1 MENKQVYD
9 IVVIG
14 AGAGGLVIAI
24 GGAKAGKKILLIE
37 KRAYGGDCTN
47 YGCIPSKSLI
57 ASAKA
62 AHAVQ
67 SANDLG
73 IHINTSSIETKG
85 AFERVRKIIS
95 EIRSHE
101 EPPTLK
107 KLGIETLNG
116 TASFKDSHTLLVDG
130 KKVQG
135 KQIVIATGSYPYT
148 PPIPGLENTPYLTN
162 ETIFDLKEAPKSLI
176 FLGTGPIS
184 CELAQ
189 AFARLGSTV
198 TLIGRELL
206 PREEKESR
214 DVIADAF
221 KKEGIQ
227 LILGSHPDKVSYDK
241 KITVSSAQADA
252 LFVGAGRRPHLK
264 ELELDRA
271 QINWSEKGI
280 VTNRY
285 GQTSQKHIWA
295 VGDAIGPPF
304 FTHFAENQARTV
316 LQNLLLPFHFKKST
330 QQLPRVTYTDPEVA
344 SIGLLS
350 DEAIKKYGKK
360 KIAIYKVPF
369 SQIDRNITSGRTEG
383 FVKITT
389 KKWSS
394 RIIGA
399 TIVGPRAGEMLMQ
412 ISTAMFTKTPL
423 RTFRNLIHPYPI
435 ESLAVRKAAD
445 LWLTQTLLGA
455 FRKK

>member
-1 MENKQVYD
+1 MKNKQEYE
-9 IVVIG
+9 ITVIG
-14 AGAGGLVIAI
+14 AGAAGLVVAI
-24 GGAKAGKKILLIE
+24 GTAKAGKKTLLIE
-37 KRAYGGDCTN
+37 RRAYGGDCTN

-62 AHAVQ
+62 VHTVKFA
-67 SANDLG
+67 SDLG
-73 IHINTSSIETKG
+73 IQIDTSSIETKK
-85 AFERVRKIIS
+85 AFERVRTIIS

-101 EPPTLK
+101 EPPVLK
-107 KLGIETLNG
+107 DLGVHTLNG
-116 TASFKDSHTLLVDG
+116 TAAFKDPHTLLVDG
-130 KKVQG
+130 KEVKS

-148 PPIPGLENTPYLTN
+148 PPIAGLEHIPYFTN
-162 ETIFDLKEAPKSLI
+162 ETIFNLKEAPKSII

-189 AFARLGSTV
+189 AFSRLGSDV

-214 DVIADAF
+214 QVVKDAF
-221 KKEGIQ
+221 EKEGIK
-227 LILGSHPDKVSYDK
+227 LVLGYHPEKISYDK
-241 KITVSSAQADA
+241 KIMVESVQADA
-252 LFVGAGRRPHLK
+252 LFIGAGRRPHLK
-264 ELELDRA
+264 ELQLDHA
-271 QINWSEKGI
+271 EINWSEKG
-280 VTNRY
+280 VDVDQY
-285 GQTSQKHIWA
+285 GRTSQKHIWA

-316 LQNLLLPFHFKKST
+316 LKNLLLPFNLKKSN
-330 QQLPRVTYTDPEVA
+330 QALPRVTYTDPEIA

-350 DEAIKKYGKK
+350 HQAIEKYGKK
-360 KIAIYKVPF
+360 RTVIYTIPLATV
-369 SQIDRNITSGRTEG
+369 DRNITSGRTEG
-383 FVKITT
+383 FVKVVT

-394 RIIGA
+394 RILGA
-399 TIVGPRAGEMLMQ
+399 TIVSPRAGEMLME
-412 ISTAMFTKTPL
+412 ISTAMFTNTPL
-423 RTFRNLIHPYPI
+423 RKLSNLIHPYPI